1 LLTTV
6 LAERGGALLPALQP
20 MFPDQQPLDR
30 TWINSWRDPDV
41 VEWVETTDRKKVIIA
56 RLWTDIC
63 VA

>member
-1 LLTTV
+1 
-6 LAERGGALLPALQP
+6 